1 VAEVIHTRLA
11 GDAGAATLLMVGP
24 SLGTDVATLW
34 GATAL
39 ELGRGRGPDV
49 EVVGWDLPGHGRSP
63 AASGS
68 FAVAE
73 LADDVRAR
81 AAELA
86 AGRPTAYAGVS
97 VGGAVGFL
105 LATDPGPVGRVVAV
119 ASAPKLGE
127 PAAWHERAGLV
138 RRAGTSAVVEGSA
151 QRWFAPGFLERD
163 PGSGGDIGRAL
174 LRGLHGVD
182 DASYAY
188 ACEALAGFD
197 ARPLL
202 PQVVLPLLVV
212 AGEHDP
218 VVPPDVAAAAVSSI
232 AGARLEVMAGVAHLP
247 PAEDPGAVAALLT
260 THLFDE
266 SEEDADA

>member
-1 VAEVIHTRLA
+1 MAELTYTRLA
-11 GDAGAATLLMVGP
+11 GDADAPMLLVVGP

-34 GATAL
+34 AGTARR
-39 ELGRGRGPDV
+39 LGPGV

-63 AASGS
+63 AATGP
-68 FAVAE
+68 FTVAD
-73 LADDVRAR
+73 LADAVRTR

-86 AGRPTAYAGVS
+86 AGRPAAYAGVS

-105 LATDPGPVGRVVAV
+105 LAADPGPVGRVATL
-119 ASAPKLGE
+119 ASAPRLGE
-127 PAAWHERAGLV
+127 PAAWHERADLV

-163 PGSGGDIGRAL
+163 PATGNTLL
-174 LRGLHGVD
+174 LRLREVD
-182 DASYAY
+182 DASYAFT
-188 ACEALAGFD
+188 CEALAGYD

-202 PQVVLPLLVV
+202 PRVALPLLVV

-218 VVPPDVAAAAVSSI
+218 VVPPDLAAAAAAGV
-232 AGARLEVMAGVAHLP
+232 AGARLAVLPGVAHLP
-247 PAEDPGAVAALLT
+247 PAEDPGAVAALLS

-266 SEEDADA
+266 TEEDPGA